1 MLNVELPVGR
11 EVLSSAPTLMRNLN
25 VFQPALRPEET
36 IMPFARIDLLKGKPA
51 EYRATVAD
59 VVYQGIVGVLKAPD
73 GDRFIV
79 ISEHSPDNLIY
90 DPHFLGWDRSPD
102 FILIQVTSTVGNN
115 KDSKLAFF
123 RYVAD
128 ELKSK
133 LSVRPDDVM
142 INMVFVDRSDWS
154 FGNGEPREIGGRVP
168 DCAQTFRKVPVPGL
182 STKPKL
188 SVPIIPCISSYLPCN
203 SPVTI
208 RAPASP

>member
-1 MLNVELPVGR
+1 MLRVELPVGH
-11 EVLSSAPTLMRNLN
+11 EVLLPAFDFNEKSERFSTNSAPRGHY
-25 VFQPALRPEET
+25 PEET

-51 EYRATVAD
+51 EYRAAVAD
-59 VVYQGIVGVLKAPD
+59 VVYKGIVDVLKAPD

-79 ISEHSPDNLIY
+79 IGEHSPDNLIY

-154 FGNGEPREIGGRVP
+154 FGNGEPW
-168 DCAQTFRKVPVPGL
+168 T
-182 STKPKL
+182 
-188 SVPIIPCISSYLPCN
+188 
-203 SPVTI
+203 
-208 RAPASP
+208 